1 MHSTHVGDLDIP
13 TLPPEA
19 KIAHLVPDLQNH
31 SLLGVGRLC
40 DAGCT
45 CTFDKNTVTITYD
58 NQTVLTGHRDT
69 YSRLWRVKL
78 PNCDP
83 HMAGAIDSPRVPEL
97 VRYSHGALF
106 SPTLNTLEKAL
117 RNNYIVDLPGLTTQT
132 LRRHPPNTPA
142 TAKGH
147 MDQVRQ
153 NIKSTKKRKKKSKPS
168 SPEPTDNDVT
178 DEAFPQSDAPNIRT
192 HDCYVTIEEMTGQIH
207 TDQTGR
213 FPTPSS
219 AGNNYVMVLYDYD
232 SNAILVQPFKTRH
245 DTVIK
250 EAYAALLERLQ
261 RAGLRPRL
269 QRLDNECSKILKE
282 YMHDQ
287 SIDFQLAPP
296 GMHRRNAAERAIR
309 TFKNHFIAGLSS
321 TDPNFPLYLWD
332 LLLPQAEMSLNLLR
346 GSRINPK
353 LSACAQVF
361 GQYDYNRTPIAPPG
375 TKVVV
380 HEKPHQRGSWD
391 PHGKDGYYVGP
402 AMESYRCYTVWVTKT
417 RRTRIADTVSWFP
430 HSVPMPVASTNDII
444 MASLADIANALL
456 NPAEPGPTR
465 PLNTSQRE
473 TLQQVTKTL
482 HQLYSPQADT
492 SELEPKTD
500 DTAPLRV
507 EESDAPLRV
516 EEEDG
521 DDEVATIPEADE
533 ESVTESEDEDSI
545 IMVPADT
552 TPSPEPTDSPRPH
565 LIPPTQEEDEPTPTP
580 TPAPTR
586 KQRRNRKKN
595 VARRMS
601 RRRKRQA
608 AANSLLHDL
617 PPEGTTLE
625 DAFQVEHWALHG
637 QAINPDTG
645 KSAEYLELLK
655 SSEGDLWEESNCEE
669 IGRLAQGLGEGS
681 SIPKG
686 TNTIFFMERDKVPK
700 GRSITYLRC
709 VVADRPE
716 KPQPRRVRWTVG
728 GNLVDYDGDC
738 STKTADITTTKLLIN
753 SVLSTPNA
761 KYMTLDLKDFY
772 LGTPMQPPQCA
783 YMKVRRRYIPQKIID
798 LYNLESMFDQDGY
811 IYVEI
816 RRGMCGLPQAGRIAS
831 DQLMRL
837 LKPARCVPCDVT
849 HGLWKHTT

>member
-106 SPTLNTLEKAL
+106 SPTPNTLEKAL
-117 RNNYIVDLPGLTTQT
+117 RNNCIVGLPGLTTQT

-153 NIKSTKKRKKKSKPS
+153 NIKSTKKRKKKSKTS
-168 SPEPTDNDVT
+168 ASESTDNDVT
-178 DEAFPQSDAPNIRT
+178 DEAFPQSDTPNVRT

-296 GMHRRNAAERAIR
+296 GMHHRNAAERAIR

-321 TDPNFPLYLWD
+321 TDPIFPLYLWD

-353 LSACAQVF
+353 LSAYAQIF

-391 PHGKDGYYVGP
+391 PHGKDGYYAGP
-402 AMESYRCYTVWVTKT
+402 AMESY
-417 RRTRIADTVSWFP
+417 
-430 HSVPMPVASTNDII
+430 
-444 MASLADIANALL
+444 
-456 NPAEPGPTR
+456 
-465 PLNTSQRE
+465 
-473 TLQQVTKTL
+473 
-482 HQLYSPQADT
+482 
-492 SELEPKTD
+492 
-500 DTAPLRV
+500 
-507 EESDAPLRV
+507 
-516 EEEDG
+516 
-521 DDEVATIPEADE
+521 
-533 ESVTESEDEDSI
+533 
-545 IMVPADT
+545 
-552 TPSPEPTDSPRPH
+552 
-565 LIPPTQEEDEPTPTP
+565 
-580 TPAPTR
+580 
-586 KQRRNRKKN
+586 
-595 VARRMS
+595 
-601 RRRKRQA
+601 
-608 AANSLLHDL
+608 
-617 PPEGTTLE
+617 
-625 DAFQVEHWALHG
+625 
-637 QAINPDTG
+637 
-645 KSAEYLELLK
+645 
-655 SSEGDLWEESNCEE
+655 
-669 IGRLAQGLGEGS
+669 
-681 SIPKG
+681 
-686 TNTIFFMERDKVPK
+686 
-700 GRSITYLRC
+700 
-709 VVADRPE
+709 
-716 KPQPRRVRWTVG
+716 
-728 GNLVDYDGDC
+728 
-738 STKTADITTTKLLIN
+738 
-753 SVLSTPNA
+753 
-761 KYMTLDLKDFY
+761 
-772 LGTPMQPPQCA
+772 
-783 YMKVRRRYIPQKIID
+783 
-798 LYNLESMFDQDGY
+798 
-811 IYVEI
+811 
-816 RRGMCGLPQAGRIAS
+816 
-831 DQLMRL
+831 
-837 LKPARCVPCDVT
+837 
-849 HGLWKHTT
+849 